1 MAISSMNKI
10 QCIIT
15 DIISDEH
22 IALVSMHSKDHI
34 FTAMILDHH
43 LEVGMKVNALF
54 KESEVMICDS
64 SYSKISA
71 RNRFVSKVLSVHRDK
86 TIARVL
92 FEFEGGVISSL
103 VSSVAIDEMMIAEGL
118 IFGWFVKSS
127 EVMIEYV

>member
-10 QCIIT
+10 QCTIT

>member
-1 MAISSMNKI
+1 MAILSMNKI
-10 QCIIT
+10 QCTIT

>member
-1 MAISSMNKI
+1 MNKI
-10 QCIIT
+10 QCTIT

-64 SYSKISA
+64 SYSRISA

>member
-1 MAISSMNKI
+1 MNKI
-10 QCIIT
+10 QCTIT